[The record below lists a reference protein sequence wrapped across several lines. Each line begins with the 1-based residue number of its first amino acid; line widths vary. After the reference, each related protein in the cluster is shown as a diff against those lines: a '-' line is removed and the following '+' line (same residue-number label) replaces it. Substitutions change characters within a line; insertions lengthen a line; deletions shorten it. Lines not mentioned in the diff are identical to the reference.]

1 MWKARGKMSRLRE
14 LNQKF
19 GGMFQ
24 KSTPQFS
31 VTIKTLNLMLYF
43 TYTSW
48 EYLKIKSHECSHYYS
63 NYKENYTPL

>member
-1 MWKARGKMSRLRE
+1 MWKARGKMSRLRK

-19 GGMFQ
+19 GGNVSE
-24 KSTPQFS
+24 KYSIVFS
-31 VTIKTLNLMLYF
+31 YYNNLEFNLYF

-48 EYLKIKSHECSHYYS
+48 KYLKIKSHECSHYYS